1 MSSALATED
10 DDVGHDTLRQDL
22 PQCPQELGTVS
33 GRLVRVVRVLP
44 HDEDAEAAE
53 GPNSKRLVEVRD
65 VLVHLDHPE
74 LEVRVLLARENIPGD
89 QAIRSRANLGDLY

>member
-53 GPNSKRLVEVRD
+53 KNESEQK
-65 VLVHLDHPE
+65 
-74 LEVRVLLARENIPGD
+74 
-89 QAIRSRANLGDLY
+89 IRC

>member
-1 MSSALATED
+1 MDEEAFPEEEAENFPEEEPFVED
-10 DDVGHDTLRQDL
+10 EAF
-22 PQCPQELGTVS
+22 QEEETF
-33 GRLVRVVRVLP
+33 
-44 HDEDAEAAE
+44 DEDAEAAE

-65 VLVHLDHPE
+65 VLIHLDHPE